1 LTDTSHLVGL
11 FDKTESQNFN
21 VLYDPSGP
29 NLAQAENPV
38 HVISR
43 KVLNL

>member
-1 LTDTSHLVGL
+1 MKANNKNTDTRLKV
-11 FDKTESQNFN
+11 DKIVST
-21 VLYDPSGP
+21 
-29 NLAQAENPV
+29 AQAETPV